1 MVGVGVHQGAAKKT
15 DPNIL
20 LCQPGWS
27 DAPGI
32 VTECEHN
39 PMFATLR
46 YRLAC
51 KSALYVAPDE
61 CYRQGERQAR
71 TLLCRTFFHHNRRRL
86 NRAFN
91 ASSMIWRRRSWQ
103 FEPTFP
109 G

>member
-32 VTECEHN
+32 VTECEHS

-61 CYRQGERQAR
+61 CYRQRQAR
-71 TLLCRTFFHHNRRRL
+71 KLLSRTFFHRYTRRF
-86 NRAFN
+86 NRAFMP
-91 ASSMIWRRRSWQ
+91 A
-103 FEPTFP
+103 P
-109 G
+109 